1 MSHPYGNVIM
11 QKLLKW
17 FAQILLAVEY
27 LHSNFVLHRDLKV
40 RILASV
46 HIIFLKISLQSIFW
60 GDICTFL
67 CQCSNI
73 FLTKEH
79 DVRLGNYQ
87 YICSF
92 IELKLDTV
100 DFSDVGLLIFFPYTF
115 FPRGFWPCENVEGWW
130 LGFFGMCL
138 ILYASLSFLLRL
150 CSSN

>member
-92 IELKLDTV
+92 IELKMDTV
-100 DFSDVGLLIFFPYTF
+100 EFFWCRPTYFFPLYF
-115 FPRGFWPCENVEGWW
+115 FPQG
-130 LGFFGMCL
+130 
-138 ILYASLSFLLRL
+138 ILALRKRWRLMTWLLRYVSYTL
-150 CSSN
+150 CFSVIFT